1 MHRKSTFTRRCKLN
15 PIVSVNRST
24 GSKFVERVVC
34 VFHSQN
40 THPFMKNQPILVLLT
55 LALCL
60 WAAAAVPQRPTI
72 YLIGDSTVKNGS
84 DKGEGGMWGWGHF
97 LESYF
102 DTTRIHIE
110 NHAIGGRSSR
120 TFLVEGRWEKIRTTL
135 KPGDFV
141 MMQFGHNDAGPIND
155 TIRARG
161 TIKGTGDEMQSID
174 NLITNKP
181 EVVHSYGWYLRK
193 YVTETKAKG
202 ATPIVLS
209 LVPRNNWQ
217 AGKVVRASG
226 DYGKWAADIA
236 KAEQAYFIDLNEIVA
251 RKYDVV
257 GDSTLL
263 QATYFV
269 KDHTHTNAAGAKV
282 NAGSVI
288 EGLRQLKTCPLNKF
302 LAK

>member
-1 MHRKSTFTRRCKLN
+1 MR
-15 PIVSVNRST
+15 
-24 GSKFVERVVC
+24 
-34 VFHSQN
+34 N
-40 THPFMKNQPILVLLT
+40 TIPTALIAIMAVLLV
-55 LALCL
+55 ALNL
-60 WAAAAVPQRPTI
+60 PQRPTL
-72 YLIGDSTVKNGS
+72 YLIGDSTVKNS
-84 DKGEGGMWGWGHF
+84 TDKGDGGMWGWGHF
-97 LESYF
+97 MDAYF

-120 TFLVEGRWEKIRTTL
+120 TFLSEGRWEKIRTVL

-155 TIRARG
+155 TLRARG
-161 TIKGTGDEMQSID
+161 TIKGIGDETQEID
-174 NLITNKP
+174 NLITKKH
-181 EVVHSYGWYLRK
+181 EVVHSYGWYIRK
-193 YVTETKAKG
+193 YVTDTKAKG

-209 LVPRNNWQ
+209 LVPRNQWKDS
-217 AGKVVRASG
+217 KVIRG
-226 DYGKWAADIA
+226 TDDYGKWAAEVA
-236 KAEQAYFIDLNEIVA
+236 KTESGGKNGAYFIDLNELVA

-288 EGLRQLKTCPLNKF
+288 EGLKQLKTCPLNKYV
-302 LAK
+302 KE